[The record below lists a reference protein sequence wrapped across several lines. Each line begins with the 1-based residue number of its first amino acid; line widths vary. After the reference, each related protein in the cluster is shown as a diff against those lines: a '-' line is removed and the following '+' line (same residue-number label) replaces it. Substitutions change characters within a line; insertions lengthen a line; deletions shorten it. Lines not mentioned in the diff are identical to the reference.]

1 MANVDIRQGYKNAAW
16 FTSNAT
22 RVLKEGQVVH
32 LEQTGTYKVGDG
44 TTQLSA
50 LAFLGGSG
58 GGGQVDTVQGTT
70 NRISVDAT
78 DPANPIVNIS
88 SAYDTAIT
96 NEIAAAV
103 ANVGRPALYKDAG
116 LFTHTGTTSE
126 TKIYSHLITEGTI
139 QASDLITFIIRAF
152 PNGGGGSKTIRIK
165 ANTIDSLVGATTLVT
180 YTFTISALTLRRH
193 MFMQGGLSSQMIMLP
208 TTSDGDDG
216 DTAYN
221 ASNASSSLLTV
232 NFGVN
237 QYIMVSAQLA
247 TSGEQ
252 ILFYHSIA
260 TLDR

>member
-78 DPANPIVNIS
+78 DPENPILDIS

-96 NEIAAAV
+96 NAIAASK
-103 ANVGRPALYKDAG
+103 NSQKII
-116 LFTHTGTTSE
+116 TGTCTP
-126 TKIYSHLITEGTI
+126 
-139 QASDLITFIIRAF
+139 Q
-152 PNGGGGSKTIRIK
+152 
-165 ANTIDSLVGATTLVT
+165 TTTGVT
-180 YTFTISALTLRRH
+180 ALTII
-193 MFMQGGLSSQMIMLP
+193 SPI
-208 TTSDGDDG
+208 TSKIPLG
-216 DTAYN
+216 
-221 ASNASSSLLTV
+221 
-232 NFGVN
+232 
-237 QYIMVSAQLA
+237 
-247 TSGEQ
+247 
-252 ILFYHSIA
+252 
-260 TLDR
+260 R

>member
-1 MANVDIRQGYKNAAW
+1 MTLVKIKLDVKDAAYISANPTK
-16 FTSNAT
+16 
-22 RVLKEGQVVH
+22 VLALNEPIYRNDGLVA
-32 LEQTGTYKVGDG
+32 YGDG
-44 TTQLSA
+44 VTPLSG
-50 LAFLGGSG
+50 LTFLPLFSG
-58 GGGQVDTVQGTT
+58 GGISSVVGTT

-152 PNGGGGSKTIRIK
+152 PNGGAGNKTIRVK
-165 ANTIDSLVGATTLVT
+165 VNTTDTLVGATTLLT
-180 YTFTISALTLRRH
+180 YTFTINALTLRRH